1 MSAVAMTVNGKAVT
15 ADVDPRSLLVRYLR
29 ENLRLTGTH
38 IGCDTSQCGAYVVH
52 VNEQA
57 VKSCTMLARQAEG
70 ASVLT
75 IEDLVGGDHL
85 HPMQDA
91 FRDNHAMPCG
101 FCTPGMIISSVDIA
115 RRKGSNLDEQ
125 TIRKKLDGNFCHCT
139 SFTTSSRPTRS
150 APRPCAWQQGRR
162 RRPPSSGP
170 HRIQGERHGRD

>member
-1 MSAVAMTVNGKAVT
+1 VRGWF
-15 ADVDPRSLLVRYLR
+15 DPRHREMEGYLG

-75 IEDLVGGDHL
+75 IEGLVGGDHL

-91 FRDNHAMPCG
+91 FRDNQCG
-101 FCTPGMIISSVDIA
+101 FCTPGMIMSSVDIA

-139 SFTTSSRPTRS
+139 R
-150 APRPCAWQQGRR
+150 RR

-170 HRIQGERHGRD
+170 HRIPGERHGRD